1 MSLTAFE
8 LDIDV
13 IPASDPALDR
23 PARPEDAREVD
34 EKSGLTPGTRNTYA
48 LGIAACVP
56 CCA

>member
-1 MSLTAFE
+1 MSPTAFD

-13 IPASDPALDR
+13 VPATDPSLIR

-48 LGIAACVP
+48 VGIAACVP
-56 CCA
+56 CC

>member
-13 IPASDPALDR
+13 IPATDPLLGR

-34 EKSGLTPGTRNTYA
+34 EKSGLTPTTVNTYA
-48 LGIAACVP
+48 VGMAACVP
-56 CCA
+56 CC

>member
-13 IPASDPALDR
+13 VPASDPSLTR
-23 PARPEDAREVD
+23 PGRPEDAREVD

-48 LGIAACVP
+48 VGIAACVP
-56 CCA
+56 CC